1 MKSSSWFSKL
11 TQGLLALGGGLLLV
25 VLILQV
31 TFRYVLEIPLFG
43 MEELARL
50 LAIWLYFIAGTYA
63 LVVGG
68 HICSDIRD
76 LLKISLGVTRFIDFL
91 VQILTIVASL
101 LIAWFSSRYAWWVYE
116 SGELTP
122 GLWWPRYI
130 TVSAAAF
137 GGIAMTIVSVIQLI
151 KSISKP
157 HKKKDRH

>member
-1 MKSSSWFSKL
+1 M
-11 TQGLLALGGGLLLV
+11 GGGILLI

-50 LAIWLYFIAGTYA
+50 IAIWLYFLAGTYA

-68 HICSDIRD
+68 HISSDIRD
-76 LLKISLGVTRFIDFL
+76 LLKISERSKHLIDL
-91 VQILTIVASL
+91 IVQVLTIVASV

-137 GGIAMTIVSVIQLI
+137 GGVAMTVVSVIQLI
-151 KSISKP
+151 QAIRKP
-157 HKKKDRH
+157 YKKKDGH